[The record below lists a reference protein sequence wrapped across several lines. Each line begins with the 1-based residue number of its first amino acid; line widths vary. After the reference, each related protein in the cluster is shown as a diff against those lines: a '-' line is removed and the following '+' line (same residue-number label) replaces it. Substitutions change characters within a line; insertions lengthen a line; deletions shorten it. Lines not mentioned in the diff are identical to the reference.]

1 MLFKIIKSSR
11 SIIRLSNRIKLNN
24 NFLTTTFNHLSFSY
38 QQKTETGKKVK
49 MQQGKSTIDKIYG
62 LNDLNAVIFRE
73 HIPPPRYVHPKINR
87 PISWT
92 PPVSVPATIV
102 LVLHLRVSLGG

>member
-24 NFLTTTFNHLSFSY
+24 NFFDNYFNHLSFTVTN
-38 QQKTETGKKVK
+38 QKEKIK

-62 LNDLNAVIFRE
+62 LNDLNVVIYSE
-73 HIPPPRYVHPKINR
+73 STYLLQGMCTQK
-87 PISWT
+87 
-92 PPVSVPATIV
+92 
-102 LVLHLRVSLGG
+102 